1 MKHIVCF
8 SGGKD
13 STAMLLKMLE
23 MNMQVDEIIFVKIK
37 ATQEIDA
44 EFPEM
49 HKYIEKVNQYIK
61 KNYDKNIT
69 ILEQEKSFEDYF
81 YQVKEKGKNKD
92 KIYGF
97 PYVLGAWCNDRLK
110 LKVFR
115 DYLKKQEE
123 NCCFYL
129 GIAADEKDR
138 IKRQKENIK
147 MPLVDWGMTE
157 KDCLEYLKEKKLEN
171 PLYQKFDRLGCWF
184 CVKQSLDSLRIVRK
198 NYPQYWKLL
207 LNWQKDSETS
217 FKINYTVQELEEK
230 FKKEELLNE

>member
-13 STAMLLKMLE
+13 STAMLLKMIE
-23 MNMQVDEIIFVKIK
+23 NNMAIDDIVFCKIM
-37 ATQEIDA
+37 ATSTIGA

-49 HKYIEKVNQYIK
+49 YKYLDKVDKYLIKTIGKKITRIEAPITFEQQFYTV
-61 KNYDKNIT
+61 KNRGHY
-69 ILEQEKSFEDYF
+69 
-81 YQVKEKGKNKD
+81 KG

-97 PYVLGAWCNDRLK
+97 PWNLGAWCNSK
-110 LKVFR
+110 LKVAALAK
-115 DYLKKQEE
+115 YMKQQGK
-123 NCCFYL
+123 YVSYI
-129 GIAADEKDR
+129 GISYDEPERFARLNKNER
-138 IKRQKENIK
+138 A
-147 MPLVDWGMTE
+147 PLYEWRMTE
-157 KDCLEYLKEKKLEN
+157 QDCLKYIQSKDLYN
-171 PLYQKFDRLGCWF
+171 PLYNKFKRLGCWF

-230 FKKEELLNE
+230 FRKEELNE